1 MFADSSNGLDFLI
14 DKLMLN
20 KCLPT
25 RFASGDTTSMVNA
38 WRRQHLRMGGP
49 IQGSHC
55 GFKFYRVQSKQLIRQ
70 QHLFYLAMETTSRL
84 WLIGVFMIWTP
95 FAANLHPT
103 VKTGTGRSNMKSVCI
118 YVRQKSPQH
127 THCLRHHHVR
137 PKLIGVHKD
146 ESNTKPTYHQE
157 IKRYKYKKLKHI
169 SDLLFQS

>member
-1 MFADSSNGLDFLI
+1 MSPNPLCFRRYDINGECLEEAPPAYGRTSSREPLE
-14 DKLMLN
+14 M
-20 KCLPT
+20 T
-25 RFASGDTTSMVNA
+25 A
-38 WRRQHLRMGGP
+38 
-49 IQGSHC
+49 
-55 GFKFYRVQSKQLIRQ
+55 QSKQL
-70 QHLFYLAMETTSRL
+70 FSSKTFFFLAMETTSRL
-84 WLIGVFMIWTP
+84 RLIGVFMIWTP

-146 ESNTKPTYHQE
+146 ESNTKHTYHQE

-169 SDLLFQS
+169 SDLHFQS

>member
-38 WRRQHLRMGGP
+38 WRRHHLRMGGP
-49 IQGSHC
+49 VQGSPWKWQRSLNNYSAARP
-55 GFKFYRVQSKQLIRQ
+55 FF
-70 QHLFYLAMETTSRL
+70 FLAMETTSRL
-84 WLIGVFMIWTP
+84 RLIGVFMIWTP